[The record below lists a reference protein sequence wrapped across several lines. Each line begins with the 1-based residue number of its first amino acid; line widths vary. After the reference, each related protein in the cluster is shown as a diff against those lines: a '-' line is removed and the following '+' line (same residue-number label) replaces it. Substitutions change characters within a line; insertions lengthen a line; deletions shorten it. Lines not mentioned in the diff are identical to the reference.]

1 MGDLQKNSFFFKV
14 RQLCSLYVRFVQE
27 DAIGDNLKR
36 IKWAFEENIMESC
49 PSMSIPVGDNHFI
62 I

>member
-14 RQLCSLYVRFVQE
+14 HQLCSLYVRFVQE

-36 IKWAFEENIMESC
+36 IK
-49 PSMSIPVGDNHFI
+49 
-62 I
+62 